1 MSGGRRYGTISKKT
15 KYFKYRMKVR
25 KHILNSIGK
34 SEARNFLK
42 CPEWAKPEYDENG
55 RYAEERMGCCLCLN
69 PRRQQRFYREGQMA
83 AGTIVQANELLFARG
98 KGDSPATFIY
108 TQDPFFLQNPEELI
122 CLAHELFSTKGD
134 DGFIPSIQY
143 VADLLADEAGR
154 YFHYHLPSNVLENR
168 DVWLT
173 TILVSRD
180 HLPDN
185 TLKPEIVYPMLILPD
200 DGPDAMILPYWYWQ
214 K

>member
-1 MSGGRRYGTISKKT
+1 M
-15 KYFKYRMKVR
+15 
-25 KHILNSIGK
+25 
-34 SEARNFLK
+34 
-42 CPEWAKPEYDENG
+42 
-55 RYAEERMGCCLCLN
+55 
-69 PRRQQRFYREGQMA
+69 YREFYGMKHQ
-83 AGTIVQANELLFARG
+83 
-98 KGDSPATFIY
+98 
-108 TQDPFFLQNPEELI
+108 PFSRNVPPEALYESKAMTEALGR
-122 CLAHELFSTKGD
+122 LA
-134 DGFIPSIQY
+134 Y

>member
-1 MSGGRRYGTISKKT
+1 MALFRKKT
-15 KYFKYRMKVR
+15 KYFKYSYERTKAYFEQHR
-25 KHILNSIGK
+25 EI
-34 SEARNFLK
+34 EARNFLK
-42 CPEWAKPEYDENG
+42 CPEWAKPEYDEN
-55 RYAEERMGCCLCLN
+55 
-69 PRRQQRFYREGQMA
+69 
-83 AGTIVQANELLFARG
+83 
-98 KGDSPATFIY
+98 Y

>member
-1 MSGGRRYGTISKKT
+1 MALFRKKT
-15 KYFKYRMKVR
+15 KYFKYSYERTKAYFEQHR
-25 KHILNSIGK
+25 EI
-34 SEARNFLK
+34 EARNFLK

-55 RYAEERMGCCLCLN
+55 RYAE
-69 PRRQQRFYREGQMA
+69 
-83 AGTIVQANELLFARG
+83 ELLFARG

-108 TQDPFFLQNPEELI
+108 TQDPFFLQNSEELI

-185 TLKPEIVYPMLILPD
+185 TL
-200 DGPDAMILPYWYWQ
+200 
-214 K
+214 

>member
-1 MSGGRRYGTISKKT
+1 
-15 KYFKYRMKVR
+15 
-25 KHILNSIGK
+25 
-34 SEARNFLK
+34 
-42 CPEWAKPEYDENG
+42 
-55 RYAEERMGCCLCLN
+55 MGCCLCLTLAGSSGFTGKVRWQQVLSYRPMN
-69 PRRQQRFYREGQMA
+69 FSLREEKEIVRQPLSTRR
-83 AGTIVQANELLFARG
+83 IL
-98 KGDSPATFIY
+98 
-108 TQDPFFLQNPEELI
+108 FLQNPEELI

>member
-1 MSGGRRYGTISKKT
+1 MALFRKKT
-15 KYFKYRMKVR
+15 KYFKYSYERTKAYFEQHR
-25 KHILNSIGK
+25 EI
-34 SEARNFLK
+34 EARNFLK

-55 RYAEERMGCCLCLN
+55 RYAEEPDGLLPLFD

-168 DVWLT
+168 DVWIT

>member
-1 MSGGRRYGTISKKT
+1 MKQMEEFRREENCFGETAGISTWDTGNSSVFAIRRTAGR
-15 KYFKYRMKVR
+15 
-25 KHILNSIGK
+25 
-34 SEARNFLK
+34 
-42 CPEWAKPEYDENG
+42 
-55 RYAEERMGCCLCLN
+55 
-69 PRRQQRFYREGQMA
+69 
-83 AGTIVQANELLFARG
+83 
-98 KGDSPATFIY
+98 
-108 TQDPFFLQNPEELI
+108 EELI